1 MTKAANNRSSIY
13 KGKDGSWH
21 GWVSFGEGSDG
32 RCRRKHVRGQ
42 TKREVAEKVQRLER
56 QRAGGYLGDRPLTV
70 NEWLEVWIGIRVIA
84 GARTKTVEGYRTD
97 QRHIDRAI
105 GEILLNRL
113 NAEHIDRL
121 WISIMTARA
130 GAATCAHARRT
141 LSAAL
146 NAAVDRG
153 HMAKNPVSLS
163 QSPRYE
169 APEIEPF
176 SKVEARRVL
185 DVAAGRRNSARWS
198 VALALGLRQ
207 GEALGLRW
215 SDVNIDE
222 ARLLIRVQ
230 LFLPPWQHG
239 CLNPEGQPTCH
250 KDPGRCPARFGGQP
264 ILVPVK
270 SRAGRRA
277 LSLPGSLVEQLRRQS
292 ASQAA
297 ERLRVGSRWQ
307 NQGLVF
313 AREDGSPIRKET
325 DSAEWHRIL
334 RLADVRQ
341 GRLHDA
347 RHTAATLLM
356 VQGVPPGIAMR
367 LLGHSDTRMTA
378 RYQHVIEE
386 AAKVAADQVGEAL
399 WGSRSAGSW
408 TN

>member
-13 KGKDGSWH
+13 RGNDGSWH
-21 GWVSFGEGSDG
+21 GWVSFGEGADG
-32 RCRRKHVRGQ
+32 RRRRKHVRGQ

-56 QRAGGYLGDRPLTV
+56 QRSGGYVGDRPLTV
-70 NEWLEVWIGIRVIA
+70 NEWLEAWIEIRVTA

-97 QRHIDRAI
+97 QRHISRAI
-105 GEILLNRL
+105 GAILLNRL
-113 NAEHIDRL
+113 SAEHIDRL
-121 WISIMTARA
+121 WISIMMSRA
-130 GAATCAHARRT
+130 GPATCAHVRRT

-146 NAAVDRG
+146 TAAVERG
-153 HMAKNPVSLS
+153 HMAKNPVPLSL
-163 QSPRYE
+163 SPRYE
-169 APEIEPF
+169 PPEVEPF
-176 SKVEARRVL
+176 TKADARKVL
-185 DVAAGRRNSARWS
+185 DTAAERRNSARWT

-215 SDVNIDE
+215 GDVDVDE

-230 LFLPPWQHG
+230 LFHPPWQHG
-239 CLNPEGQPTCH
+239 CLNPDGQPTCK

-270 SRAGRRA
+270 SRASRRT
-277 LSLPGSLVEQLRRQS
+277 LSLPLPLVEQIRGQS

-297 ERLRVGSRWQ
+297 ERLRAGSRWQ
-307 NQGLVF
+307 NHGLIF
-313 AREDGSPIRKET
+313 AREDGTPIRKET

-334 RLADVRQ
+334 RLAGVRQ

-347 RHTAATLLM
+347 RHTAATLLL
-356 VQGVPPGIAMR
+356 VQGVPAGIAMR

-386 AAKVAADQVGEAL
+386 AAKTAAEQVSVAL
-399 WGSRSAGSW
+399 WGSR
-408 TN
+408 